1 MKRNRVEIKL
11 ADMAAAEPVN
21 TWSATKPAYAFTP
34 LCPDVRYRPG
44 GELYGMVI
52 KRRDADGAIEKS
64 GGAAD

>member
-11 ADMAAAEPVN
+11 ADMAAAELVN
-21 TWSATKPAYAFTP
+21 TWSAIKPPYAFTP

-52 KRRDADGAIEKS
+52 KRRGS
-64 GGAAD
+64 